1 MLNYRFNKTKNSTNK
16 EAIMITN
23 KKKTLLAWAM
33 FIVIFSFLIYRV
45 HTVSARVIE
54 SNKTTVKKKCKKKH
68 SCKKL
73 KIQPIGKI
81 KIIKKY
87 APTTKLTPE
96 EQQQRY
102 TIPQGETVTIL
113 DYKDPE

>member
-1 MLNYRFNKTKNSTNK
+1 MIVNKR
-16 EAIMITN
+16 
-23 KKKTLLAWAM
+23 KTILAWVM
-33 FIVIFSFLIYRV
+33 FVVIVSFLIYRV
-45 HTVSARVIE
+45 HAVSARVIE
-54 SNKTTVKKKCKKKH
+54 KNKITMKKKCKKKH
-68 SCKKL
+68 SNKKL
-73 KIQPIGKI
+73 KIQPVGKI

-87 APTTKLTPE
+87 TLTTKLIPD